1 MAIRAWHGPTHANSA
16 HGVAICRR
24 ECINVSRH
32 VFSSDDRVA
41 EDAQTAARKPGHER
55 VVLED
60 GLYVISD
67 KPEVKPATRA
77 VVRRANGR
85 AEASA
90 SEKGRRHH
98 PLRIGTSCISVS
110 CSLKTSAHDE
120 ARGAVFGWRRPT
132 HSPRNEARAMELSL
146 LRGFSATSGEEVTLQ
161 GMPSGCAR
169 LMWSSPPVRR
179 G

>member
-1 MAIRAWHGPTHANSA
+1 MAVRAPHGPTNANSA
-16 HGVAICRR
+16 QGAAICRR
-24 ECINVSRH
+24 GCISVSRRAY
-32 VFSSDDRVA
+32 SSGDRVA
-41 EDAQTAARKPGHER
+41 GDSQTAARERDHER

-67 KPEVKPATRA
+67 KPEMKPPTRA

-85 AEASA
+85 TEASVG
-90 SEKGRRHH
+90 EEERRHH

-120 ARGAVFGWRRPT
+120 ARGRVFGWRRPL

-146 LRGFSATSGEEVTLQ
+146 LRGFSATSGDEVTLQ
-161 GMPSGCAR
+161 GMPSGR
-169 LMWSSPPVRR
+169 VRR
-179 G
+179 CGPRHL

>member
-1 MAIRAWHGPTHANSA
+1 MAIRARHGPTHAHSA

-41 EDAQTAARKPGHER
+41 EDSQTAARKPGHER

-67 KPEVKPATRA
+67 KPEVKPPTRA
-77 VVRRANGR
+77 VVRRGERANGR
-85 AEASA
+85 TEASA
-90 SEKGRRHH
+90 GEKERRHH

-120 ARGAVFGWRRPT
+120 ARGKVFGWRRST
-132 HSPRNEARAMELSL
+132 HSSHNEARAMELSL
-146 LRGFSATSGEEVTLQ
+146 LRGFSATSGDEVTLQ
-161 GMPSGCAR
+161 GMPSGRAR
-169 LMWSSPPVRR
+169 RYRPRHL
-179 G
+179 